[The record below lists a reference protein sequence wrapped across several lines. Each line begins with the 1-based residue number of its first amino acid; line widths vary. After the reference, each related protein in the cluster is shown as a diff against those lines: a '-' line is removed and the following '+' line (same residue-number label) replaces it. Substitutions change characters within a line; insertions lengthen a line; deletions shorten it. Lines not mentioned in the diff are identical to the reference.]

1 MPPSE
6 QSASIE
12 VFPGVR
18 PLLRDLTHFIVRPTP
33 PERQMRWGC
42 PLLAIMAVLLVLDWA
57 LSLGIAGLLS
67 GAQALGYE
75 PPPYVDMDLP
85 RPWLFFLAIVFA
97 PIAEELMFRGWL
109 SGRKP
114 ALLLAVTSIGGLAA
128 IILVDLFFPS
138 ALRVTSAAAMIAIG
152 VALLYWLTQWR
163 DERGMVPA
171 FKRHYALFIWLSS
184 LLFGAVHLTNYEG
197 ALSVVDIVMV
207 LPQTLGGL
215 ILAYTR
221 TRLGLRAAILHHA
234 AFNAV
239 ALLIDSII

>member
-1 MPPSE
+1 
-6 QSASIE
+6 
-12 VFPGVR
+12 
-18 PLLRDLTHFIVRPTP
+18 
-33 PERQMRWGC
+33 MRWGW

-85 RPWLFFLAIVFA
+85 RPWLLFLAIVFA
-97 PIAEELMFRGWL
+97 PIVEELMFRGWL

-114 ALLLAVTSIGGLAA
+114 ALLLAAASIGGFAA
-128 IILVDLFFPS
+128 IMLVGLFVPS
-138 ALRVTSAAAMIAIG
+138 ALGLTSAAAMIAIG
-152 VALLYWLTQWR
+152 VALLYWLAQWR
-163 DERGMVPA
+163 DARGMVPA
-171 FKRHYALFIWLSS
+171 FKRHYALMIWLSS

-197 ALSVVDIVMV
+197 ALSLVDIMLV

-215 ILAYTR
+215 ILAYAR

-234 AFNAV
+234 AFNAIAV
-239 ALLIDSII
+239 AIEPFI